1 MEFPTT
7 TNNVGGSNMK
17 PPEQS
22 TFSNKNSFETTGVQN
37 CGGSYGTE
45 SLQQTYGT
53 SLDLGNSK
61 VNKKISF

>member
-22 TFSNKNSFETTGVQN
+22 TFSTKNSFETIVVDQMERNLFNNHMELLWAWGIVR
-37 CGGSYGTE
+37 
-45 SLQQTYGT
+45 
-53 SLDLGNSK
+53 
-61 VNKKISF
+61 